1 MLSSL
6 PVRPVIDEFVFPRS
20 LHEGQRYNVLC
31 TVIKGDA
38 PLEIEWLKDG
48 VPLFVDRSSS
58 KSTPV
63 HLKGVTVSQVTEFS
77 SMLNFASL
85 RSEHAAN
92 YTCRATN
99 VAGSFNHTAQMI
111 IQGEHL
117 QFFFRIQKINPKDQ
131 TALKCIRPLEIFSKI
146 FYSKFH
152 FEFQRFQLPLR
163 RLKSFRKTAVCQTI
177 FFPLVRQT
185 VASVSRPSYNTRR
198 TSSEEQSLCSANDYL
213 SF

>member
-1 MLSSL
+1 M
-6 PVRPVIDEFVFPRS
+6 FPKS

-48 VPLFVDRSSS
+48 VPLFAEKSSS
-58 KSTPV
+58 KSTPT

-111 IQGEHL
+111 IQSECSWVFASFCE
-117 QFFFRIQKINPKDQ
+117 FFANFHKV
-131 TALKCIRPLEIFSKI
+131 FH
-146 FYSKFH
+146 KF
-152 FEFQRFQLPLR
+152 
-163 RLKSFRKTAVCQTI
+163 
-177 FFPLVRQT
+177 
-185 VASVSRPSYNTRR
+185 
-198 TSSEEQSLCSANDYL
+198 
-213 SF
+213 